1 MTKLVRFYIRHT
13 LIGFAAAA
21 IFVGLL
27 LYFNVVNLWHLVSHS
42 DVGVL
47 AVVLLVVFHGIVF
60 SGVQFGVAIM
70 AMAETDDADSGGAR
84 GPEAV
89 AEMVP
94 VPVPVRRNA
103 RR

>member
-1 MTKLVRFYIRHT
+1 MPKLVRFYIRHT

-21 IFVGLL
+21 VFVALL
-27 LYFNVVNLWHLVSHS
+27 LWFNVVNLWHLVSHS

-70 AMAETDDADSGGAR
+70 SLADKDEGESGGTRA
-84 GPEAV
+84 PEPV

-94 VPVPVRRNA
+94 VPVSRD
-103 RR
+103 

>member
-1 MTKLVRFYIRHT
+1 MPKLVRFYIRHT

-21 IFVGLL
+21 VFVALL
-27 LYFNVVNLWHLVSHS
+27 LWFNVVNLWHLVSHS

-70 AMAETDDADSGGAR
+70 SMAETDEDDTGGTRAR
-84 GPEAV
+84 EV
-89 AEMVP
+89 AAEVA
-94 VPVPVRRNA
+94 PVPVRRDV

>member
-1 MTKLVRFYIRHT
+1 MPKLVRFYIRHT

-21 IFVGLL
+21 VFVGLL
-27 LYFNVVNLWHLVSHS
+27 LWFNVVNLWHLVSHS

-60 SGVQFGVAIM
+60 SGVQFGIAIM
-70 AMAETDDADSGGAR
+70 SMAEKDDKDSGGTRA
-84 GPEAV
+84 PEAV
-89 AEMVP
+89 TEL
-94 VPVPVRRNA
+94 VPVPVRRDD